1 MLNPVFS
8 TAHLRILKSLNQPL
22 RPDSVEIDIL
32 HWISRAA
39 LEIIGQSAL
48 GYSFDPLVEGA
59 KPHPFGA
66 AKEFS
71 PATDDLLFLR
81 EYLLQNLIK
90 IGPPYF
96 RRFIIDHCPWK
107 TPRRIRDVIDTMD
120 RDGHAAEKDLIAI
133 LMKANMNTNE
143 EDRLPDKEV
152 LAQMSTFAFAGTDTT
167 SNVLAQIL
175 HLLSYRP
182 EIQDKLRDEITTIL
196 GDHMESDKSY
206 DELMSLPLMDAVC
219 RETLRLHPPITFVT
233 RVATKDYIL
242 PLSVPIEGLDNRNMK
257 SIFVPAGTKLFVSIP
272 QTVYDAR
279 VPGVYSHIMTFL
291 GGARACIGFKFSEL
305 EIGCI
310 GQVNFQASLL
320 PFWKRYCLGDE
331 WNINTH
337 C

>member
-1 MLNPVFS
+1 M
-8 TAHLRILKSLNQPL
+8 
-22 RPDSVEIDIL
+22 IDIL

-107 TPRRIRDVIDTMD
+107 NPRRIRDVIDTMD
-120 RDGHAAEKDLIAI
+120 RVTTHIFEEKKRALASVPTEKDLIAI

-152 LAQMSTFAFAGTDTT
+152 LAQMS
-167 SNVLAQIL
+167 
-175 HLLSYRP
+175 
-182 EIQDKLRDEITTIL
+182 
-196 GDHMESDKSY
+196 
-206 DELMSLPLMDAVC
+206 
-219 RETLRLHPPITFVT
+219 
-233 RVATKDYIL
+233 
-242 PLSVPIEGLDNRNMK
+242 
-257 SIFVPAGTKLFVSIP
+257 
-272 QTVYDAR
+272 
-279 VPGVYSHIMTFL
+279 
-291 GGARACIGFKFSEL
+291 
-305 EIGCI
+305 
-310 GQVNFQASLL
+310 
-320 PFWKRYCLGDE
+320 
-331 WNINTH
+331 
-337 C
+337 